1 MFHSFG
7 NMRDSVFVLLSLT
20 IASLQCYYC
29 SLHSQQPIHRKFV
42 AASETRM
49 VRARIYTADS
59 TLLCRLWASDFRM
72 GFTIYLRGGCD
83 SPRKQEEQT
92 RASVVKD
99 AFKWLSADL
108 GVDALANLD
117 VDTIMRYAKISL
129 GDAGAVKQCAQA
141 QATMEKERLR
151 LALEKETEDR
161 KFMFMLEK
169 ERLRLALEKET
180 EDRKFM
186 LEKERLRLAR
196 EKDTEDRKFM
206 LEKQKL
212 DIEAMKVQKAPRSD
226 EVPATIGSILDS
238 PLPALKFGSLP
249 TTTTTEASFQSIP
262 TEVCRWEDFAGLVQ
276 SHRANLPS
284 ELLQRTVDPM
294 KKSSKVGHVHTCNDE
309 ADVVTFMDD
318 TICQTLNQIFGTFLT
333 TTRPSKISGFGE
345 AKRLPDFVSGL
356 VKEAKFLNMTVPG
369 RNGEQ
374 SSISLKHDWK
384 EVAIWEVK
392 RHFYVPGDDLVA
404 AYRRVPKGKSSMVQK
419 MVHQAVGYQ
428 ILYRCKFAI
437 LTNYICTWAIKLLNG
452 VAYISPGFNYQE
464 GGPRSTLNMI
474 FFVLCSAAEEAISS
488 PTWNNPILR
497 VDTQFEA
504 AYNSSRIEQQGG
516 WGNPSQFCTRIIP
529 RGGSDGGH
537 DADVVNL
544 ALIRVLVNN
553 GDRITWQ
560 ARAEAFGW
568 MLVAVKCFEDPVVRD
583 SEAYFYDKLAPMQ
596 GVSIPRLLVK
606 ECTLPGLRRQGRHA
620 FITAWVGPL
629 FGGNYLTLPWKALV
643 QARLVV
649 EEMHRLGVVHGDARP
664 ENMFYNF
671 TSNELYIYDFS
682 HASSAD
688 FLGKEEFEVAC
699 AEELESLDEQIAWSQ
714 TEQAEKIRYMRWDE

>member
-1 MFHSFG
+1 M
-7 NMRDSVFVLLSLT
+7 T
-20 IASLQCYYC
+20 E
-29 SLHSQQPIHRKFV
+29 SLHLQQPNHRKFV

-59 TLLCRLWASDFRM
+59 TLLCRLWASDFRI
-72 GFTIYLRGGCD
+72 GFAIYLRGGCD

-151 LALEKETEDR
+151 
-161 KFMFMLEK
+161 
-169 ERLRLALEKET
+169 
-180 EDRKFM
+180 
-186 LEKERLRLAR
+186 
-196 EKDTEDRKFM
+196 EDRKFM

-249 TTTTTEASFQSIP
+249 TTTTTVASFQSIP

-345 AKRLPDFVSGL
+345 AKRLPDFVSRL

-452 VAYISPGFNYQE
+452 VAYSSPGFN
-464 GGPRSTLNMI
+464 
-474 FFVLCSAAEEAISS
+474 
-488 PTWNNPILR
+488 
-497 VDTQFEA
+497 
-504 AYNSSRIEQQGG
+504 
-516 WGNPSQFCTRIIP
+516 
-529 RGGSDGGH
+529 
-537 DADVVNL
+537 
-544 ALIRVLVNN
+544 
-553 GDRITWQ
+553 
-560 ARAEAFGW
+560 
-568 MLVAVKCFEDPVVRD
+568 
-583 SEAYFYDKLAPMQ
+583 
-596 GVSIPRLLVK
+596 
-606 ECTLPGLRRQGRHA
+606 
-620 FITAWVGPL
+620 
-629 FGGNYLTLPWKALV
+629 
-643 QARLVV
+643 
-649 EEMHRLGVVHGDARP
+649 
-664 ENMFYNF
+664 
-671 TSNELYIYDFS
+671 
-682 HASSAD
+682 
-688 FLGKEEFEVAC
+688 
-699 AEELESLDEQIAWSQ
+699 
-714 TEQAEKIRYMRWDE
+714 